1 MTGKIVP
8 ALTIGPDGAPL
19 IADAFMLHRTSSFP
33 IVRFE
38 TELAQGGYS
47 ERWIKEMGHL
57 LDRKSPFVLVLPNS
71 QRPESREDWARRVVW
86 MKAQKETLSLYCRGV
101 ISIEPDAKLRSDLE
115 RRVAGSERM
124 FGVVQHVVSQEADAE
139 TLARKILSKSD
150 IASEALRILSL
161 REKYER

>member
-8 ALTIGPDGAPL
+8 VLTTGPDGAPL
-19 IADAFMLHRTSSFP
+19 IADGFMLHRTSSFP

-38 TELAQGGYS
+38 SELAQGGYA
-47 ERWIKEMGHL
+47 ERWISEMEHL
-57 LDRKSPFVLVLPNS
+57 LARKTPFVLVIPNS

-86 MKAQKETLSLYCRGV
+86 MKEQKEMLSLYCRGV
-101 ISIEPDAKLRSDLE
+101 ISIEPDAKLGSDLE
-115 RRVAGSERM
+115 RRVSGSERM
-124 FGVVQHVVSQEADAE
+124 FGVVQHVVRQEADAE
-139 TLARKILSKSD
+139 KLARKILDKTD